1 MRKNLLFLGST
12 ALAILL
18 LGAGCDKKAGDLSG
32 NQVTS
37 KSAEEQAENIT
48 NVDEQK
54 SGGFSLTVE
63 QKENK
68 AVYVKFNVP
77 EDLKQNADGYRI
89 VMAKDVN
96 PTKENAT
103 YWYQLGKSYEDKLLT
118 NMPIGIRHFRVCVTK
133 VDQCTVY
140 SNDIEVDIK

>member
-68 AVYVKFNVP
+68 AVYVKFIVP
-77 EDLKQNADGYRI
+77 EDLKQNAEGYRI
-89 VMAKDVN
+89 VMRRDTN

-103 YWYQLGKSYEDKLLT
+103 YWYQLGKSYEEKLLT
-118 NMPIGIRHFRVCVTK
+118 NMPIGVRHFRVCVIENN
-133 VDQCTVY
+133 QCTAY
-140 SNDIEVDIK
+140 SNDTEIDIK